1 MLKYVKYIKKGKT
14 LSIHKIEKLTS
25 IGKFRN
31 YLATGTVNFEK
42 LTLIYG
48 NNGSG
53 KTTLTS
59 IFRSLANNKPE
70 IVRSRL
76 STNHTEPQTVQIIE
90 NGNPRSTHTLRESGW
105 STPLENIEIFVST
118 K

>member
-1 MLKYVKYIKKGKT
+1 MTFMLKYVKYIKKGKT

-59 IFRSLANNKPE
+59 IFRSLGVCRINQP
-70 IVRSRL
+70 IL
-76 STNHTEPQTVQIIE
+76 S
-90 NGNPRSTHTLRESGW
+90 
-105 STPLENIEIFVST
+105 NIHP
-118 K
+118 